1 MMALMD
7 RPVVI
12 LGGGSTGE
20 AAAGSLRTYEPETPI
35 TLVEEGLV
43 GGECSYYACMPSNAL
58 LRPSEAIEDSR
69 RVRTNGAA
77 VRDHRRGVSTLRA
90 SSTEA

>member
-1 MMALMD
+1 MAKTS
-7 RPVVI
+7 VI
-12 LGGGSTGE
+12 EQQMPAPADDLEVLLSDHRHWR
-20 AAAGSLRTYEPETPI
+20 ARLR
-35 TLVEEGLV
+35 
-43 GGECSYYACMPSNAL
+43 
-58 LRPSEAIEDSR
+58 EAIEDSR